1 MNKKTLILDLSEERG
16 ILAGD
21 PVMVSFLR
29 YLESERHYSA
39 HTVDGY
45 FQDVAHF
52 LRIIPAIAH
61 DGGCQWNKVTERDA
75 RHFVAELSASGDKPT
90 SVNRKLSSLRSF
102 YRYLLLENHVTLDPF
117 HLIRGLKKPKL
128 LPVVLT
134 VEEVGRL
141 LETPEKYWSAR
152 ETSTEKPGMHG
163 NPEFLGLRD
172 RAILEVIYSG
182 GLRISE
188 ATGLDLK
195 DIDFRQEVFLVQGKG
210 KKQRFCMLGRPAI
223 VALRKYLAI
232 RSTEGL
238 GEPTDPGA
246 LFVNVAG
253 ERLTTRTV
261 QRDFEKYVAFAGLAS
276 EVTPHKLRHS
286 FATHLLAAGADLR
299 TVQEM
304 LGHANLSTTQI
315 YTHLDISQLVE
326 IYAKAH
332 PALTR

>member
-1 MNKKTLILDLSEERG
+1 MNKKKLILDLSEERG

-21 PVMVSFLR
+21 SAMTGFLR
-29 YLESERHYSA
+29 YLEAERHYSR
-39 HTVDGY
+39 HTIEGY

-52 LRIIPAIAH
+52 LRIVPSVADK
-61 DGGCQWNKVTERDA
+61 DGCRWKDVTERDA
-75 RHFVAELSASGDKPT
+75 RHFVAELSSSGDKPT

-102 YRYLLLENHVTLDPF
+102 YRYMLLENLVAANPF

-128 LPVVLT
+128 LPVVLN

-141 LETPEKYWSAR
+141 LETPEKYWTAQENASGKK
-152 ETSTEKPGMHG
+152 SNHG

-188 ATGLDLK
+188 AIGLDLK
-195 DIDFRQEVFLVQGKG
+195 DIDFRQEVFLVRGKG

-223 VALRKYLAI
+223 ETLRKYLAC
-232 RSTEGL
+232 RAAEGL
-238 GEPTDPGA
+238 GEATDSGA
-246 LFVNVAG
+246 LFVNIAG

-261 QRDFEKYVAFAGLAS
+261 QRDFEKYVAFAGLPS

-304 LGHANLSTTQI
+304 LGHANLATTQI

-332 PALTR
+332 PALM